1 MQKLFTA
8 SDAKRSWRLR
18 HSCQHFTGEGE
29 IYFDVSLTLTFD
41 DNFCQSTFF
50 PLLMAIIHLYGW
62 CDARRLRWRR
72 YVSSGKIAFDYTANK
87 WCRETICL
95 IHVMVLRHIWETP
108 SCMWYHNSVAKHNL
122 NTTWGES
129 LNGERVRM
137 RESSSPIPS
146 AEIKFYSVCSVRS
159 VHFIHAYSLGM
170 QKNFR
175 TLIWSWRAKAS
186 ESVESADLY
195 IHSQTLMCNSLS
207 LCVVSCGYR
216 FYYAA
221 HISGSFELQER
232 LTNKF
237 YLRI

>member
-1 MQKLFTA
+1 MV
-8 SDAKRSWRLR
+8 
-18 HSCQHFTGEGE
+18 
-29 IYFDVSLTLTFD
+29 DVMLVAF
-41 DNFCQSTFF
+41 
-50 PLLMAIIHLYGW
+50 
-62 CDARRLRWRR
+62 RWRR

-95 IHVMVLRHIWETP
+95 IHVRVLRHIWETP

-129 LNGERVRM
+129 LNDERVRM

-237 YLRI
+237 YLRIWIIILSVNAFIVNVECWRRRREREVLVAFGSNLTTVEIFRWRFFVHGTFW